1 MQSDSAAPEAVCY
14 RLADGSLVDLASVP
28 GGDPEGSPDGRV
40 TPVLPDEP
48 AGRDVLRH
56 STAHVMA
63 QAVLVLWPHAH
74 YAIGPPIEDGFYYD
88 FDVGHPFTPSDL
100 ERIEAKMAEIVAEDQ
115 AFVREEVS
123 LDEATGI
130 FAGQPY
136 KLEILR
142 GIGEESGQEGVM
154 GQKVSLY
161 RNVSAGTPGLG
172 KKSMFLDLCRG
183 PHLPSTAA
191 IPAFKLLRSSG
202 AYWRGDEKRPMLQ
215 RIYGTAWESRKALD
229 AYLHRLE
236 EAHRRDH
243 RRLGVDLELFSFPRE
258 LGGGLP
264 VWLPKGGLMRRIL
277 EDYSRRVHERAGY
290 QFVYSPHVARST
302 LWETSGHLDF
312 YAENMYPPM
321 TLEGDTYFVKP
332 MNCPFHVLIYRS
344 RTRSYRELPLKLF
357 EFGSVYRYERSGTLH
372 GLLRVRGLTQDD
384 AHIFVSEEQ
393 VVPQIREL
401 LGFVIGLL
409 RDFGFEEFEAKLS
422 TRDPDK
428 SVGTD
433 EGWDLATRALR
444 QALLDEQV
452 AFSVA
457 EGEAAFYG
465 PKIDVDVRD
474 AIGRSWQLS
483 TIQVDFNFPER
494 FDLTYIGPDNV
505 HRRPFMIHRALFGS
519 VERFFGVLV
528 EHYAGAFPTWLAP
541 TQAVVLPVAERHLD
555 YAQRVAGALGEA
567 QVRAEVDD
575 SHETLSNRVRKAQLA
590 KVPYML
596 VVGDREAEAGTVS
609 VRPRAGKE
617 RRGVPLESFVA
628 DLSEEVEQ
636 RGSPEESATSEPG
649 A

>member
-1 MQSDSAAPEAVCY
+1 MKSRVGHPVAICY
-14 RLADGSLVDLASVP
+14 RLPGGTLVDLAAA
-28 GGDPEGSPDGRV
+28 PEGRSVGNPEGAPDGLV
-40 TPVLPDEP
+40 TPIFQDEP
-48 AGRDVLRH
+48 TGREVLRH

-63 QAVLVLWPHAH
+63 QAVLALWPHAH

-88 FDVGHPFTPSDL
+88 FDIGRSFTPSDL
-100 ERIEAKMAEIVAEDQ
+100 EQIEAKMAEIVAQDQ

-123 LDEATGI
+123 LGEAAET
-130 FAGQPY
+130 FENQPY

-142 GIGEESGQEGVM
+142 GIGEESGQEGVL
-154 GQKVSLY
+154 GEKVSLY
-161 RNVSAGTPGLG
+161 RNDGGFV
-172 KKSMFLDLCRG
+172 DLCRG
-183 PHLPSTAA
+183 PHLPSTGV
-191 IPAFKLLRSSG
+191 IPAFKILRSSG

-215 RIYGTAWESRKALD
+215 RIYGTAWESREALD

-236 EAHRRDH
+236 EAQRRDH
-243 RRLGVDLELFSFPRE
+243 RRLGADLELFSFPRE
-258 LGGGLP
+258 LGGGLA
-264 VWLPKGGLMRRIL
+264 VWHPKGGLMRRIL

-290 QFVYSPHVARST
+290 EFVYSPHIARST

-312 YAENMYPPM
+312 YAENFYPPM
-321 TLEGDTYFVKP
+321 ILEGETYYVKP
-332 MNCPFHVLIYRS
+332 MNCPFHILIYRS

-372 GLLRVRGLTQDD
+372 GLLRVRGMTQDD
-384 AHIFVSEEQ
+384 AHIFVDEDQ

-401 LGFVIGLL
+401 LGFVIRLL
-409 RDFGFEEFEAKLS
+409 RDFGFKEFEAKLS
-422 TRDPDK
+422 TRDPAK

-433 EGWDLATRALR
+433 ESWELATQALR
-444 QALLDEQV
+444 QALVDEQV

-457 EGEAAFYG
+457 EREAAFYG

-483 TIQVDFNFPER
+483 TIQVDFNLPER
-494 FDLTYIGPDNV
+494 FDLTYIAPDNA

-528 EHYAGAFPTWLAP
+528 EHYSGAFPTWLAP

-555 YAQRVAGALGEA
+555 YAEHVAEALGAA
-567 QVRAEVDD
+567 QVRAEVDS
-575 SHETLSNRVRKAQLA
+575 SHETLSNRVRKAQVA

-609 VRPRAGKE
+609 VRPRSGEE
-617 RRGVPLESFVA
+617 RRGVPLGDFVA
-628 DLSEEVEQ
+628 DLSKEIEEH
-636 RGSPEESATSEPG
+636 GAPEGGGPSRLG